1 MNVIYFKQAS
11 GKEPVKE
18 YIDKLPN
25 ILSAQV
31 LTALKDIQENG
42 IVKAL
47 VTCRQIE
54 GKLWEIKLDAKRI
67 FYVLIDGPTMVL
79 LHAYKKQ
86 SQKAPKKEISV
97 AKKRMK
103 LVVGGNNA

>member
-31 LTALKDIQENG
+31 LTALKDIKENG
-42 IVKAL
+42 TVMSLI
-47 VTCRQIE
+47 TCRQIE
-54 GKLWEIKLDAKRI
+54 GKLWEIKLDAQRI

-86 SQKAPKKEISV
+86 SQKAPKKELSV

-103 LVVGGNNA
+103 LVIGGNNA

>member
-31 LTALKDIQENG
+31 LTVLKDIQENG

-54 GKLWEIKLDAKRI
+54 GKLWEIKLDAQRI

>member
-54 GKLWEIKLDAKRI
+54 GKLWEIKLDAQRI

>member
-18 YIDKLPN
+18 YIDKLSN

-54 GKLWEIKLDAKRI
+54 GKLWEIKLDAQRI

>member
-31 LTALKDIQENG
+31 LTALKDIKENG
-42 IVKAL
+42 IVRSL
-47 VTCRQIE
+47 ITCRQIE
-54 GKLWEIKLDAKRI
+54 GKLWEIKLGFVCLNI
-67 FYVLIDGPTMVL
+67 
-79 LHAYKKQ
+79 
-86 SQKAPKKEISV
+86 E
-97 AKKRMK
+97 KKRRNK
-103 LVVGGNNA
+103 NSFSFS

>member
-1 MNVIYFKQAS
+1 MVYFKQAS
-11 GKEPVKE
+11 GKEPVKQ

-25 ILSAQV
+25 DLAAHV
-31 LTALKDIQENG
+31 LAALKDIKEHG
-42 IVKAL
+42 INNAL

-54 GKLWEIKLDAKRI
+54 GKLWEIKIAAQRV
-67 FYVLIDGPTMVL
+67 FYVLIEGPTMVL

-86 SQKAPKKEISV
+86 GQKAPKKELSV

-103 LVVGGNNA
+103 LVVGGDNA